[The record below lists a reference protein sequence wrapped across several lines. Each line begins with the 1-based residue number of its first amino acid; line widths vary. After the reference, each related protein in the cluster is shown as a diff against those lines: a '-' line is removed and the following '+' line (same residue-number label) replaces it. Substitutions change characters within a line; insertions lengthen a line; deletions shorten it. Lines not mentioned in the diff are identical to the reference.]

1 MHLREDWEFSTKYVD
16 SITRQNKMTVA
27 APLIAV
33 ASNQKNISAQ
43 LAAASVCLFF
53 CNRNSA
59 FLRLDGPR
67 IRRLGQSPL
76 DTVSYE
82 FRLSVQIL
90 TPHF

>member
-1 MHLREDWEFSTKYVD
+1 MHLREDWEFSTKYVE
-16 SITRQNKMTVA
+16 SIIRRNEITVA
-27 APLIAV
+27 SLLIAA

-53 CNRNSA
+53 CNRSSA
-59 FLRLDGPR
+59 YLRLDGPR